1 MSRIR
6 SWLPVVVLFVA
17 LGLAQGAMIAWG
29 VPSPTGESGSGP
41 RWGWPEIIR
50 DHGPIM
56 ERIPAPYVVLTV
68 VGCAALAMVI
78 WTLLVRWT
86 DIDEAL

>member
-6 SWLPVVVLFVA
+6 SWLPILALFV
-17 LGLAQGAMIAWG
+17 GLALLQGAIIAWSIPG
-29 VPSPTGESGSGP
+29 GDADGRRTPD
-41 RWGWPEIIR
+41 WGWPDIIR
-50 DHGPIM
+50 DHGPII
-56 ERIPAPYVVLTV
+56 ERIPAPYVVLAI

-78 WTLLVRWT
+78 WTLLVRCT